1 MDPSTK
7 KEMSI
12 WSYDI
17 LILDVFSTALKI
29 ILRLIFCG
37 RAKRDHTIWFSEF
50 RFMGKWCL
58 LCTYGKE
65 KWVKSGGNGSTGVVD
80 ERSEETRL
88 VRLRK
93 SPTIKV
99 VQQKKKNTNWV
110 KNGAGFYSEIQ
121 QRKIPNEW
129 KVKSDEGFYYVVV
142 QQRKIPNEWNMAQV
156 SIQ

>member
-65 KWVKSGGNGSTGVVD
+65 KWAKSGGNGSTGVVD

-99 VQQKKKNTNWV
+99 VQQKKKYQLSEKWRRFLFRNTAKKNTKWV
-110 KNGAGFYSEIQ
+110 KSGEGFYS
-121 QRKIPNEW
+121 
-129 KVKSDEGFYYVVV
+129 VV
-142 QQRKIPNEWNMAQV
+142 QQRKMPNEWKMAQV

>member
-58 LCTYGKE
+58 LCKYGKE

-99 VQQKKKNTNWV
+99 VQQKK
-110 KNGAGFYSEIQ
+110 
-121 QRKIPNEW
+121 IPIEW
-129 KVKSDEGFYYVVV
+129 K
-142 QQRKIPNEWNMAQV
+142 MAQV
-156 SIQ
+156 SIQKYSKEKYQMSEKSKVTKVSIM